1 MTTNISGSMS
11 PYHLAFNALDNATQQ
26 RIFAEM
32 SQRGEHDLIRRMNQE
47 AVASVRA
54 RLAAHR
60 EARRDSCCA

>member
-32 SQRGEHDLIRRMNQE
+32 SQRGEHDLIRQMNQDV
-47 AVASVRA
+47 VASVRA
-54 RLAAHR
+54 RLARNH
-60 EARRDSCCA
+60 EARRDACCA